1 MVSEPKLGG
10 SNAKPDPNLR
20 LLVPPTTNNTCY
32 PSFPPRF
39 SPSFPPRRTLSPPT
53 LSSGFPTPV
62 GLGRTRF
69 DDSHAVALVS
79 GGRCLSVC
87 QDSDFNI
94 ERCAPLC
101 LDFNI
106 WTSALKTT
114 FLLHLPLPLPAH
126 TYLYAS
132 SVRLHHLLYSLPFE
146 PESGKYWPASEYGRE
161 WQMFH
166 AG

>member
-1 MVSEPKLGG
+1 MIRTVSEPKLGG

-20 LLVPPTTNNTCY
+20 LLVPQQPTTPVIHLSLPDGRFLRPLCHRD
-32 PSFPPRF
+32 FRPP
-39 SPSFPPRRTLSPPT
+39 LVW
-53 LSSGFPTPV
+53 V
-62 GLGRTRF
+62 GQDLMTRM
-69 DDSHAVALVS
+69 LWLCCPLS

-114 FLLHLPLPLPAH
+114 FLLPIPLPSQ
-126 TYLYAS
+126 TYLYVS

>member
-1 MVSEPKLGG
+1 MIRTVSESKLGG

-20 LLVPPTTNNTCY
+20 LLVPQQPTTPVIRLSLLDGRFLRPLCHRD
-32 PSFPPRF
+32 FRPPWVW
-39 SPSFPPRRTLSPPT
+39 
-53 LSSGFPTPV
+53 V
-62 GLGRTRF
+62 GQDLMTRM
-69 DDSHAVALVS
+69 LWLWCPLS
-79 GGRCLSVC
+79 GGRCCLSVC
-87 QDSDFNI
+87 QDSGFNI

-114 FLLHLPLPLPAH
+114 FLLPMPLPLPSQ